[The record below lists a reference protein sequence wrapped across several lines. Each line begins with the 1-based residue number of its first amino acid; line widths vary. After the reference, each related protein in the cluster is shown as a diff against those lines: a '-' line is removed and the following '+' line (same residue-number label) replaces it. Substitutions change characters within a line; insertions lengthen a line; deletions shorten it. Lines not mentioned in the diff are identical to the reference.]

1 MKGVDLD
8 LMCHRLNVDPRILAR
23 RQKRRPLDLERA
35 QALKDEVN
43 KLIKAEFVR
52 EAKYL
57 AWVSNPVVVPKLDGR

>member
-43 KLIKAEFVR
+43 KFVR